1 MNTYKYNIAK
11 SYEDTFLTQ
20 QVERV
25 WVYLFDSK
33 KSDFHIYYA
42 VRTVIHAS
50 VDQEE
55 HVYKF
60 E

>member
-1 MNTYKYNIAK
+1 MNTYKYKIAK

-25 WVYLFDSK
+25 WVYL
-33 KSDFHIYYA
+33 YYA

-55 HVYKF
+55 HVYNLEWLSK
-60 E
+60 